1 MTAIAAKKSNRI
13 RETRKDRVFNAIN
26 IAVWIVI
33 LFIVL
38 YPLWLILIAS
48 VSDPDAVLQGKVL
61 FWPVDFSWMGYE
73 AVFQYSELWTSYL
86 NSVFYT
92 IVGSALSV
100 LVTLAAAYALSRKFA
115 GKKIVSFLITFTM
128 FFSGGL
134 IPIFLNVRDLGLLNT
149 RSIMILMNLVLV

>member
-13 RETRKDRVFNAIN
+13 RETRQDRIFNAIN
-26 IAVWIVI
+26 IVVWIVI

-92 IVGSALSV
+92 VAGSALSV

-128 FFSGGL
+128 FFFTGPK
-134 IPIFLNVRDLGLLNT
+134 IH
-149 RSIMILMNLVLV
+149 